1 MLPTRYDAK
10 RIEAEVQDF
19 WRKRKVAEKIV
30 KMDWKRRKFYLLD
43 GPPYVNGV
51 PHVGHGKTTVFKD
64 IWGKFKYMQGFAV
77 WFQPGFD
84 CGGLPIEN
92 KVEEKLGIGSKT
104 EIEKVI
110 GIDRFIS
117 ECKKLAKGNEK
128 VWLGFYKDIGAWRG
142 WLDPY
147 LTSENHY
154 LESGW
159 WTVKQWY
166 EHGLLVE
173 GQRPGFWCPRCETV
187 LAGIEVSESYKNVE
201 DPSVILR
208 FPVKGRKHE
217 WLLVF
222 TTTPWT
228 LPANVAILAHP
239 DERYVRVKV
248 GKEIYILAEK
258 RLAILEETGLK
269 GKVLERFSGK
279 ELEGLKYEPALRV
292 PLQERMQKTKGGH
305 MVYLS
310 VPIMLQ
316 RAASKVAVKKRVSK
330 KADEFGHVVTMDVG
344 TGLVHTAPGHGD
356 VDNKIGKHYNLPE
369 PSPVDGRGRFTKGA
383 GEFEGMFVKDAD
395 PLIMEKMKI
404 DGTLLWEGK
413 ITHSYPLCW
422 RCKTPLIYRMSRQ
435 WFLKMDVLREKILK
449 ANKRVRWLP
458 EFARTRYHNIVEE
471 APDWA
476 VTRQRYWG
484 IPLPLWVCKKCNS
497 RKIVGSREELRKHAT
512 KKLPKDFDLH
522 KNFVDKVRLKCE
534 CGGEMVRD
542 PDIMDV
548 WFDSGISPWAS
559 LGYPFRNRQLFKKLW
574 DVDLVDESQDQVRA
588 WFNTLMICSF
598 ATFGKEPYKT
608 ICLNGWTLDEKGE
621 KMSKSLGN
629 VIYAAD
635 AYKELGADAL
645 RLYITSSVAPW
656 ETQKFS
662 MAEARETVK
671 ALNILWNSYNFC
683 QTYCPPASRPVRMKK
698 EDKWLLS
705 RVNTLTKNVTENL
718 ENFSLHAACRET
730 MDFVLND
737 LSRWYIKLIR
747 DRVSPLSVSSDGM
760 TASYTL
766 RYALERVAQL
776 LAPVTPFIS
785 EVVWRGVG
793 GKGSV
798 HQSRWPKPDKKLV
811 NAKLEER
818 MEQAKEVVEAINV
831 IRQDKKIKLKWPV
844 DRVLVHPKKG
854 SDVPAAVRD
863 LQEVICNLG
872 NVKKVEMSK
881 KEGEKAFQGFSA
893 SLGSVLF
900 EEALVRELI
909 RQVQMMR
916 KKEGLD
922 VKQKISLQ
930 LSTDAKTK
938 KILEQFRKEIARGVG
953 ASRLVFGKPKE
964 KKGELKF
971 ERKEVVIGFTAS

>member
-1 MLPTRYDAK
+1 MLTTRYDAK
-10 RIEAEVQDF
+10 SIEGEVREF
-19 WRKRKVAEKIV
+19 WRKGKVPGKIV
-30 KMDWKRRKFYLLD
+30 KMDRKRRKFYLLD

-51 PHVGHGKTTVFKD
+51 PHVGHAKTTVFKD
-64 IWGKFKYMQGFAV
+64 IWGKFKHMQGFAV

-92 KVEEKLGIGSKT
+92 KVEEALGIGSKT
-104 EIEKVI
+104 EIEKSI
-110 GIDRFIS
+110 GIDRFIQ
-117 ECKKLAKGNEK
+117 ECKKLAKGNEGE
-128 VWLGFYKDIGAWRG
+128 WLGFYKNIGAWRG

-147 LTSENHY
+147 LTSENYY

-166 EHGLLVE
+166 EKGLLVE

-187 LAGIEVSESYKNVE
+187 LAGVEVSESYRDVE

-208 FPVKGRKHE
+208 FPVKGVKHE

-228 LPANVAILAHP
+228 LPGNVAIVAHP
-239 DERYVRVKV
+239 DEKYVKV
-248 GKEIYILAEK
+248 KAGKEVYILAEK
-258 RLAILEETGLK
+258 RLAILEEIGLK
-269 GKVLERFSGK
+269 GNVVKRFPGK

-292 PLQERMQKTKGGH
+292 PLQEKMQKDKKAH
-305 MVYLS
+305 LVYLS

-316 RAASKVAVKKRVSK
+316 RAASKVALKKRVSK
-330 KADEFGHVVTMDVG
+330 KSDEFGHVVTMDVG

-369 PSPVDGRGRFTKGA
+369 PSPVDGRGRLTEET

-395 PLIMEKMKI
+395 PFITEKMKV
-404 DGTLLWEGK
+404 DGTLLWQGT
-413 ITHSYPLCW
+413 IRHSYPLCW

-435 WFLKMDVLREKILK
+435 WFLKMDLLRERILK
-449 ANKRVRWLP
+449 ANSRVRWLP
-458 EFARTRYHNIVEE
+458 EFARARYHNIVEE

-484 IPLPLWVCKKCNS
+484 IPLPLWVCERCSS
-497 RKIVGSREELRKHAT
+497 REIIGSREELRKRSV
-512 KKLPKDFDLH
+512 KRLPKDFDLH
-522 KNFVDKVRLKCE
+522 KNFVDKVRLRCG

-559 LGYPFRNRQLFKKLW
+559 LGYPFRNRGLFRKLW

-598 ATFGKEPYKT
+598 ATFGKEPYRT
-608 ICLNGWTLDEKGE
+608 VCLNGWTLDEKGE

-629 VIYAAD
+629 VTYAAD

-645 RLYITSSVAPW
+645 RLYITSSVPAW

-662 MAEARETVK
+662 LAEAKETVK

-683 QTYCPPASRPVRMKK
+683 VTYCPKAGKPAKTRK

-705 RVNTLTKNVTENL
+705 KTNTLTKNVTENL
-718 ENFSLHAACRET
+718 EGFQFHAACRNIV
-730 MDFVLND
+730 DFVLND

-747 DRVSPLSVSSDGM
+747 DRVPPGAISSDGVA
-760 TASYTL
+760 ASYTV

-776 LAPVTPFIS
+776 LAPFTPFIS
-785 EVVWRGVG
+785 ESVWLGTG
-793 GKGSV
+793 NKGSV
-798 HQSRWPKPDKKLV
+798 HLSSWPKPDQKLI
-811 NAKLEER
+811 NKKLEEQ
-818 MEQAKEVVEAINV
+818 MGQAKLIVEAINTL
-831 IRQDKKIKLKWPV
+831 RQDKKIKLRWPV
-844 DRVLVHPKKG
+844 DSVRVHSEKG
-854 SDVPAAVRD
+854 GMGPAVRELRD
-863 LQEVICNLG
+863 VICAMG
-872 NVKKVEMSK
+872 NVKKAEISEK
-881 KEGEKAFQGFSA
+881 GEKGAFQDFSA
-893 SLGSVLF
+893 SLGSVLH
-900 EEALVRELI
+900 EEALARELI
-909 RQVQMMR
+909 RQVQTLR
-916 KKEGLD
+916 KREGLD
-922 VKQKISLQ
+922 VKQKIRLTLQ
-930 LSTDAKTK
+930 ADDKTRK
-938 KILEQFRKEIARGVG
+938 ALEKFRKDVVRGVG
-953 ASRLVFGKPKE
+953 ASRVVFGKAKE
-964 KKGELKF
+964 KKGELRFDSNMVGIAF
-971 ERKEVVIGFTAS
+971 EVSK